1 MTTSRVSDFQIWQ
14 STRNGEWYWKLRARN
29 YQTVATGGEGVSTE
43 EACRESIEIVKTCGD
58 APVEVIEDP
67 NS

>member
-14 STRNGEWYWKLRARN
+14 SAQNGQWYWRLRARN
-29 YQTVATGGEGVSTE
+29 YQSVATGGEGFTTE
-43 EACRESIEIVKTCGD
+43 EACRNSIEIVKTCGD
-58 APVEVIEDP
+58 TPIEVIEDP